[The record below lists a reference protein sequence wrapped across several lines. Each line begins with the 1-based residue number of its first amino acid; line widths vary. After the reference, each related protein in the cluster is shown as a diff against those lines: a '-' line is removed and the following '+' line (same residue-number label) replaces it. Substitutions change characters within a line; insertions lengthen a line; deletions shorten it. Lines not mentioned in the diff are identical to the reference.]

1 MTIIRFIREG
11 FDLQCKPGEN
21 LRELVIREKL
31 QLYGLKGLLGNCNG
45 AGQCSTCFISVEGG
59 NKNSLSPLTLVEEE
73 KLKNRPENWR
83 LACQTLIKSSA
94 VILTKPQSPPS
105 NLDELKKIS
114 ETQYEFTVE
123 VKEIHLNTGKIA
135 HGGFLSTIADT
146 GMGTAAHSVAGDKRC
161 VTINLDMKFI
171 SVGQLGDKLTG
182 KVKILKKTKTLVFI
196 SCEILNS
203 SDIVAS
209 ASGTWKI
216 LQ

>member
-1 MTIIRFIREG
+1 MIKKSMDESKKGFI
-11 FDLQCKPGEN
+11 KN
-21 LRELVIREKL
+21 L
-31 QLYGLKGLLGNCNG
+31 GG
-45 AGQCSTCFISVEGG
+45 ISF
-59 NKNSLSPLTLVEEE
+59 
-73 KLKNRPENWR
+73 
-83 LACQTLIKSSA
+83 
-94 VILTKPQSPPS
+94 
-105 NLDELKKIS
+105 KKIDDKNF
-114 ETQYEFTVE
+114 EFTSSI
-123 VKEIHLNTGKIA
+123 KETHLNTGKIA

-146 GMGTAAHSVAGDKRC
+146 GMGTAAHRVAGDKRC